1 MATFS
6 QDDVDRLITDVRII
20 RNRPK
25 VEAIIHNAAVM
36 LDLDRRFGGFD
47 KYLSSHGGFE
57 ATAADLRR
65 NFRFIGE
72 SGAYFFLY
80 AVGEPAP
87 RHDEWMATHAR
98 KASA

>member
-1 MATFS
+1 VAAFS
-6 QDDVDRLITDVRII
+6 QDDGDRRIADVRII
-20 RNRPK
+20 RDRPK
-25 VEAIIHNAAVM
+25 VEAIVHNAAVM
-36 LDLDRRFGGFD
+36 LDLDRQFGGFD
-47 KYLSSHGGFE
+47 KHLSSHGGFE